1 MSPRGHRSKVAR
13 LWIALAGALLLMLPA
28 IASAHAIL
36 IASTP
41 TLGAATPTSPPEIR
55 LQFSEAITLLNPAND
70 CQVVNHLGGS
80 VESGPC
86 HINPT
91 NVRELDAPLIP
102 GLAPGTYTVRY
113 RVVSADSH
121 VVGAAVAF
129 AIGNGPV
136 GLPYLGNRPAQGPSE
151 TSLWETS
158 ARFFEILG
166 ICGLVSVLAFRWLI
180 WGPAWGPRR
189 RQSSYTMQERTAAR
203 GWGHDFFWTTFSAV
217 ALGAMLAEA
226 YMLVVYT
233 ATVLGTSVAGAAGDT
248 SGIGSVLSGTRFG
261 SLMQFRG
268 ALLFVIFAIGAW
280 QFLSESAD
288 TAPAP
293 TGRVIPGV
301 LMGVL
306 SIGVLFGLSSQGHAS
321 QAPLTLLQEGADV
334 IHLGAAAIW
343 IGGLAWT
350 VVTVWRLPHAA
361 PAAGPAIATDVLA
374 QFSRIALISVG
385 ALIATGVIRTLG
397 ELSSPAQLWS
407 TTYGVLILIKV
418 GLLAIA
424 GIIAL
429 RNRRITHA
437 LERHTTPHQAALR
450 TVRNAA
456 LVEITVAIAIVVV
469 AALLVAE
476 IPGRVG

>member
-1 MSPRGHRSKVAR
+1 MGRCGHGPRVAR
-13 LWIALAGALLLMLPA
+13 LWIALAGVLLLMLPA
-28 IASAHAIL
+28 LASAHAIL

-41 TLGAATPTSPPEIR
+41 TFGARTATSPPVVR
-55 LQFSEAITLLNPAND
+55 LQFSEQITLLNPAND

-86 HINPT
+86 HINPSD
-91 NVRELDAPLIP
+91 VRELDAPVFAHLP
-102 GLAPGTYTVRY
+102 PGTYTVRY
-113 RVVSADSH
+113 QVVSADSH
-121 VVGAAVAF
+121 VVGAALAF
-129 AIGNGPV
+129 AVGNGPV
-136 GLPYLGNRPAQGPSE
+136 GLPYLGNRPAEGPSE
-151 TSLWETS
+151 TGLWETS
-158 ARFFEILG
+158 ARFFEIIG
-166 ICGLVSVLAFRWLI
+166 ICGLVSILAFRWLI

-189 RQSSYTMQERTAAR
+189 RQRSYTMQERTAAR
-203 GWGHDFFWTTFSAV
+203 RWGHDFFWTTFSAV

-233 ATVLGTSVAGAAGDT
+233 ATVLGTSVAGAAGNS

-280 QFLSESAD
+280 QFLTESGD
-288 TAPAP
+288 ETRAPNR
-293 TGRVIPGV
+293 TVVPGAI
-301 LMGVL
+301 MGVL
-306 SIGVLFGLSSQGHAS
+306 AIGVLFGLSSQGHAS
-321 QAPLTLLQEGADV
+321 QAPLTLLQEAADV

-343 IGGLAWT
+343 IGGLVWT
-350 VVTVWRLPHAA
+350 VVTLWRLPRAA

-397 ELSSPAQLWS
+397 ELSSPTQLWS

-424 GIIAL
+424 GMIAL
-429 RNRRITHA
+429 RNRRLTHA

-456 LVEITVAIAIVVV
+456 LVEITVAIAIVLV

-476 IPGRVG
+476 VPGRVG